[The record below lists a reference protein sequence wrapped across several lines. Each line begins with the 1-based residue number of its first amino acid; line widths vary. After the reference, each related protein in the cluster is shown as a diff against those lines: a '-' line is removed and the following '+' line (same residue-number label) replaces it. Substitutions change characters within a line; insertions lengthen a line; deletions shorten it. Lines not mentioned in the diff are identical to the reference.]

1 MSEQNTSSPSDFNP
15 VHPTYPLA
23 LPYAFDTRLQGR
35 SFLRVATALD
45 VFLIVACIL
54 VLIISGDADTRFW
67 TPIIFMFLAF
77 SILAGSLWIFRA
89 AGGATG
95 TVGKAQVTIE
105 PDYLMGI
112 TARSHQGTFPT
123 SEFSGLLITKIGING
138 SVGILRIIHRIAN
151 MSIVIK
157 VDRYDLVKNDAIF
170 LAQNLS
176 LPLKE
181 QKGQ

>member
-1 MSEQNTSSPSDFNP
+1 MSEQNTSSPADFNP

-35 SFLRVATALD
+35 SFLRVVTAVD
-45 VFLIVACIL
+45 SALIACSFL
-54 VLIISGDADTRFW
+54 VLLVSNDVETRFW
-67 TPIIFMFLAF
+67 SPIILIILAF
-77 SILAGSLWIFRA
+77 VCLAGSLWIFRA
-89 AGGATG
+89 AGGAVG

-105 PDYLMGI
+105 PDHLMGI

-138 SVGILRIIHRIAN
+138 NVGILRIIHRIAN

-181 QKGQ
+181 QKG